1 MPLKPCLCIL
11 IRIWEVHKQVN
22 HSRNFNVL
30 SDFVKKRDYNEHLRK
45 EESKRVSQTSH
56 NTSHPVPHLHC
67 LIHWK
72 LAVHDF
78 LSSSPIME
86 VVEFTCFMS
95 M

>member
-1 MPLKPCLCIL
+1 ML
-11 IRIWEVHKQVN
+11 VHPDKNMGSPQA
-22 HSRNFNVL
+22 SESFQKLQCAYEVL
-30 SDFVKKRDYNEHLRK
+30 SDSMKKRDYDEHLRK

-78 LSSSPIME
+78 LSSSLIME

-95 M
+95 L